1 MTIPFRATTA
11 AAAAAFALALPL
23 GAAADDTLL
32 LGSAISL
39 TGKYSQEGKNAKDG
53 YDFAV
58 QKINDAGGVKV
69 GGKTYK
75 LEIKYY
81 DDESTPARTAQ
92 LLERLINQ
100 DGVKYMLGPYG
111 SGPTKA
117 ALPVTEK
124 YKIPIVEAEGAS
136 RSLFTQ
142 GYRYVFAV
150 LSTSEQYLAPVVD
163 LAAEIAK
170 KHNKDPKSLKI
181 GMAFENDPF
190 SLDVRDGVVDAA
202 KKYGMKV
209 VVDDKMPRDLSDI
222 SATLTKVKAVK
233 PDILLFSGHTKG
245 ALTATR
251 QMKEMGVNAPIV
263 GITHCESADITG
275 KFGGAAE
282 GILCPT
288 QWAETLKYQDKV
300 FGSAMDYNNAFLK
313 AHPEYKEV
321 PYQVAEASAAIE
333 VWADAFRRAKALTPE
348 ALRDSLAATQM
359 DTFYGHVKFDDT
371 GKNVGKPMV
380 LRQVQDDK
388 YAVVAPTK
396 YAAQPV
402 EYPRQVASR

>member
-1 MTIPFRATTA
+1 MRYAHLPFAV
-11 AAAAAFALALPL
+11 AAAAFAFTVPAF
-23 GAAADDTLL
+23 AEDTLV
-32 LGSAISL
+32 LGSAISI

-58 QKINDAGGVKV
+58 DAINKAGGVKV
-69 GGKTYK
+69 NGKTYK
-75 LEIKYY
+75 LQVKYY

-117 ALPVTEK
+117 AAPVTEK
-124 YKIPIVEAEGAS
+124 YKIPMVEAEGAS

-142 GYRYVFAV
+142 NYRYLFAV

-163 LAAEIAK
+163 LAAEMAK

-190 SLDVRDGVVDAA
+190 SLDVREGVIDEA

-251 QMKEMGVNAPIV
+251 QMKEMGVNAPMV
-263 GITHCESADITG
+263 GITHCESADITS
-275 KFGGAAE
+275 KFGNASD

-288 QWAETLKYQDKV
+288 QWAETLKYKDKL

-333 VWADAFRRAKALTPE
+333 VWADAFRRAKQLSPDG
-348 ALRDSLAATQM
+348 LRDALAATKMQ
-359 DTFYGHVKFDDT
+359 TFYGNVQFDKE

-380 LRQVQDDK
+380 LRQVQDEK
-388 YAVVAPTK
+388 YVVVAPTK

-402 EYPRQVASR
+402 EFPRQVASR